1 MQKQL
6 YTKNMVYGMT
16 YRGDCVGKGKAV
28 PLHSEIRDVHRLAA
42 DVDYFFRARM
52 LSHVALRKIKIRTE
66 QRPLPPALSRRE
78 GAGRQQRNIKENEQN
93 YGQYKANANARILLL
108 PGYDD
113 GNEVRDCTYIV

>member
-16 YRGDCVGKGKAV
+16 YRGDCVGTKNSV
-28 PLHSEIRDVHRLAA
+28 PLHSEINTSKTTA
-42 DVDYFFRARM
+42 
-52 LSHVALRKIKIRTE
+52 S
-66 QRPLPPALSRRE
+66 PPALSRRE
-78 GAGRQQRNIKENEQN
+78 GAGRQQRNINENEQN

-113 GNEVRDCTYIV
+113 GNEVRDCW

>member
-16 YRGDCVGKGKAV
+16 YRGDCVGTGKAV
-28 PLHSEIRDVHRLAA
+28 ILHSEINTSKTTA
-42 DVDYFFRARM
+42 
-52 LSHVALRKIKIRTE
+52 S
-66 QRPLPPALSRRE
+66 PPALSRRE
-78 GAGRQQRNIKENEQN
+78 GAGRQQRNINENEQN

-113 GNEVRDCTYIV
+113 GNEVRDCW

>member
-16 YRGDCVGKGKAV
+16 YRGDCVGTKNSV

-52 LSHVALRKIKIRTE
+52 LSHVALRNKNKQTTAS
-66 QRPLPPALSRRE
+66 PPALSRRE
-78 GAGRQQRNIKENEQN
+78 GAGRQQRNINENEQN

>member
-16 YRGDCVGKGKAV
+16 YRGDCVGTEKAV
-28 PLHSEIRDVHRLAA
+28 ILHSEIKTTA
-42 DVDYFFRARM
+42 
-52 LSHVALRKIKIRTE
+52 S
-66 QRPLPPALSRRE
+66 PPALSRRE